1 VRIDVQVYTFACKF
15 SPKPIRMI
23 PLGTERFKLSDF
35 HYEVPKDLIAN
46 YPVDP
51 RDSSR
56 LMVIDRKKETIEHRH
71 FYEITE
77 YFSPEDVLVVN
88 DTKVFPARLRGKKEK
103 TGAKIEVFLLREL
116 NSQSR
121 LWDVIVEPARKIR
134 IGNKL
139 FFNNGLVAEVI
150 DNTTSRGRTIRLDCD
165 GDDETLYRM
174 IDEEGMTPLPPY
186 IKRNAEAEDIVR
198 YQTIFAQHR
207 GAVAA
212 PTAGLHFTSNLV
224 NELTEHGVQIVPV
237 TLHVGIGTF
246 TNISVEDLTK
256 HRMNSE
262 YYSVSQHTAESVNR
276 ALDTSENH
284 VTICGTTIVRAVE
297 SSLTVSRHLKP
308 KSGWTDK
315 FIYPPYQ
322 FAITERLIT
331 NFHMPASTLM
341 MLTSAFTGYELL
353 KEAYAVAIDQKY
365 RLFSFGD
372 AMLIL

>member
-1 VRIDVQVYTFACKF
+1 
-15 SPKPIRMI
+15 MI

-35 HYEVPKDLIAN
+35 HYEVPRDLIAN
-46 YPVDP
+46 YPADP

-56 LMVIDRKKETIEHRH
+56 LMVVDREKETIEHRH

-88 DTKVFPARLRGKKEK
+88 NTKVFPARLRGRKEK
-103 TGAKIEVFLLREL
+103 TDAKIEVFLLREL

-139 FFNNGLVAEVI
+139 FFKNGLVAEVI

-165 GDDETLYRM
+165 GDDEMLYRM
-174 IDEEGMTPLPPY
+174 IDEEGLTPLPPY
-186 IKRNAEAEDIVR
+186 IKRKAETEDIDR
-198 YQTIFAQHR
+198 YQTMFAEHR

-212 PTAGLHFTSNLV
+212 PTAGLHFTPNLV
-224 NELTEHGVQIVPV
+224 NQLTEHGVQIVPV
-237 TLHVGIGTF
+237 TLHVGLGTF
-246 TNISVEDLTK
+246 SNISVEDLTK

-262 YYSVSQHTAESVNR
+262 YFSVSQHTADSVNR
-276 ALDTSENH
+276 ALDSQDNH
-284 VTICGTTIVRAVE
+284 VTICGTTVVRAVE
-297 SSLTVSRHLKP
+297 STLTVSRHLKP
-308 KSGWTDK
+308 KTGWTDK

-322 FAITERLIT
+322 FAVTERLIT

-365 RLFSFGD
+365 RLYSFGD